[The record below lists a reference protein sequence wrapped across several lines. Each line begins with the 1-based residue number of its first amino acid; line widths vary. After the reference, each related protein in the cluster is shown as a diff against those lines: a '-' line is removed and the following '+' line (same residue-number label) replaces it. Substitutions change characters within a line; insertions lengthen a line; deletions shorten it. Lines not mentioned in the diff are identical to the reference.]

1 MINCNEFERKKY
13 IIDTETRIKNLVHFE
28 EAFFDWYCSDENLED
43 EFLEEKKK
51 RELLNQYNLPLNITY
66 NPEFTPSRDMNLM
79 IRLTKKWISK
89 KASIKEIYEM
99 IFLIDW
105 YHELDLPYILWEF
118 PNDSLHDSETYDFC
132 FWAPYLINEK
142 KKISHETI
150 RKESLKVWSEYFDN
164 GLNPIVLKELNID
177 LHSYH

>member
-66 NPEFTPSRDMNLM
+66 NPEFKPSRDMNLM

-150 RKESLKVWSEYFDN
+150 RKESVKVWSEYFDN
-164 GLNPIVLKELNID
+164 GLNPNVLKKLNID